1 MRLSEHTATCD
12 PNGTIGLARAE
23 KKIVSLFLSIPD
35 GGALAPGQFVA
46 SEVRVE
52 VPDCT
57 STMSGSAGVSSPLTL
72 LDNSVRASASITIL
86 ELGSRARGTFT
97 AMLSSG
103 ATLSGSFDTE
113 YCNFGGALYSQVK
126 CN

>member
-1 MRLSEHTATCD
+1 
-12 PNGTIGLARAE
+12 
-23 KKIVSLFLSIPD
+23 
-35 GGALAPGQFVA
+35 
-46 SEVRVE
+46 
-52 VPDCT
+52 
-57 STMSGSAGVSSPLTL
+57 MSGSAGVSSPLTL